1 METTS
6 PGLTVTH
13 RSTVTEDQIDHL
25 GHMNVRFYGVN
36 AAAGTRALLADLG
49 VAAGSGRVVDLY
61 TRHLREQLL
70 GAELMVRSGVVEV
83 VADGV
88 RLYHELV
95 NEATG
100 ELAAAF
106 VHRVRLGDVD
116 PAVAAAAAAAAAAR
130 IIAVP
135 PHGAPRS
142 IALDT
147 DPLASAPGIDRLR
160 ELDLAVRKER
170 AVTAEECDA
179 AGDYQPTM
187 AAMLVWG
194 GEPVDGRFPPLLHDG
209 PNGERMG
216 WASMETR
223 MVVRRLPRLGER
235 IQSFSAVTV
244 IADKVM
250 QNIMWAYAVGSG
262 ELLTTFEVVNLAFDV
277 NHRRPMPIPDRI
289 RAYEERIHH
298 PELAPRVT
306 G

>member
-1 METTS
+1 METTT
-6 PGLTVTH
+6 PGLAVTH
-13 RSTVTEDQIDHL
+13 RSTVTEEQIDHL

-36 AAAGTRALLADLG
+36 AAAGTRALLGELG
-49 VAAGSGRVVDLY
+49 VPPGTGRVVDLY

-70 GAELMVRSGVVEV
+70 GAALLVRSGVVGV
-83 VADGV
+83 VLDGL

-100 ELAAAF
+100 DLAATF
-106 VHRVRLGDVD
+106 VHRVRLGPVD
-116 PAVAAAAAAAAAAR
+116 PAIADAAAAR
-130 IIAVP
+130 VVDLP
-135 PHGAPRS
+135 RHGAPRS
-142 IALDT
+142 VSLDT
-147 DPLASAPGIDRLR
+147 DPVASAPGIARLR
-160 ELDLAVRKER
+160 ALDLAVRKER

-223 MVVRRLPRLGER
+223 MVVNRLPHLGER

-244 IADKVM
+244 LADKVM
-250 QNIMWAYAVGSG
+250 QNIMWAYAVDSG

-289 RAYEERIHH
+289 RAYERRILH
-298 PELAPRVT
+298 PELAPE
-306 G
+306 

>member
-1 METTS
+1 METTA
-6 PGLTVTH
+6 PGLTISH
-13 RSTVTEDQIDHL
+13 RSTVTEEQIDHL

-36 AAAGTRALLADLG
+36 AAAGTRALLAELG
-49 VAAGSGRVVDLY
+49 VAPGAGRVVDLY

-70 GAELMVRSGVVEV
+70 GAGLVVRSGVVEV
-83 VADGV
+83 LTDGL

-95 NEATG
+95 NEATRD
-100 ELAAAF
+100 LAATF
-106 VHRVRLGDVD
+106 VHRVLLD
-116 PAVAAAAAAAAAAR
+116 PAVLAPDIVDAATAR
-130 IIAVP
+130 IVAVP
-135 PHGAPRS
+135 AHGAPRS
-142 IALDT
+142 IRLDT
-147 DPLASAPGIDRLR
+147 DPVATAPGVDRLR
-160 ELDLAVRKER
+160 ALDLAVRKER

-223 MVVRRLPRLGER
+223 MVVNRLPRLGER

-244 IADKVM
+244 LADKVM
-250 QNIMWAYAVGSG
+250 QNIMWAYAVATD

-289 RAYEERIHH
+289 RAYEERILH
-298 PELAPRVT
+298 PELAPGVT

>member
-36 AAAGTRALLADLG
+36 AAAATRALLGELG
-49 VAAGSGRVVDLY
+49 VAPAAGRVVDSY

-70 GAELMVRSGVVEV
+70 GADLVVRSGVVEV
-83 VADGV
+83 VPDGV

-100 ELAAAF
+100 DRAAAF
-106 VHRVRLGDVD
+106 VHRVRLEPDGPGPTV
-116 PAVAAAAAAAAAAR
+116 VAAAAAR
-130 IIAVP
+130 LVAVP

-142 IALDT
+142 ISLAT
-147 DPLASAPGIDRLR
+147 DPVASAPPVERLR

-170 AVTAEECDA
+170 AVTAEECDPS
-179 AGDYQPTM
+179 GEYQPTM

-223 MVVRRLPRLGER
+223 MVVRRLPHLGER

-244 IADKVM
+244 LADKVM
-250 QNIMWAYAVGSG
+250 QNVMWAYAVGTG

-277 NHRRPMPIPDRI
+277 NRRRPMRIPDHIRDAETRI
-289 RAYEERIHH
+289 LH
-298 PELAPRVT
+298 PELAPTVAR
-306 G
+306 

>member
-1 METTS
+1 METTT
-6 PGLTVTH
+6 PGLAVTH
-13 RSTVTEDQIDHL
+13 RSTVTEEQIDHL

-36 AAAGTRALLADLG
+36 AAAGTRAVLAELG
-49 VAAGSGRVVDLY
+49 VPSGRGRVIDLY

-70 GAELMVRSGVVEV
+70 GADLVVRSGVVDV
-83 VADGV
+83 LADGL

-95 NEATG
+95 NDATG
-100 ELAAAF
+100 DLAATF
-106 VHRVRLGDVD
+106 VHRVLIDPAGLG
-116 PAVAAAAAAAAAAR
+116 PAVAAAATAR
-130 IIAVP
+130 VVAIPA
-135 PHGAPRS
+135 HGAPRS
-142 IALDT
+142 VSLAT
-147 DPLASAPGIDRLR
+147 DPVASAPGVARLR

-223 MVVRRLPRLGER
+223 MVVNRLPRLGER

-244 IADKVM
+244 LAEKVM
-250 QNIMWAYAVGSG
+250 QNIMWAYAVATD

-289 RAYEERIHH
+289 RGYETRILH
-298 PELAPRVT
+298 PELAPRVP